1 MSYTHGANGISNAAG
16 EYTST
21 PPLAL
26 VLALSLLLSLH
37 LFISSSL
44 HLETQRYFWSQ
55 TDVQGRIS
63 SDPFGNVL
71 LRACILKVHTH
82 TSASRFM
89 LTSACCSFLM
99 VLPRL
104 FWGGFFFHKKRTT
117 PCHLGHVYQRQ
128 GRPRGRYVP
137 LGVDCWPVW
146 GVRRVGCVGFARGP
160 YGWKEADKRDNGP
173 CTKPRPHRHFIHSRT
188 LAGCHGP
195 SVNGFHGD
203 AHHQHLLSSR

>member
-99 VLPRL
+99 VLTRL
-104 FWGGFFFHKKRTT
+104 FWGAFFFIKK
-117 PCHLGHVYQRQ
+117 G
-128 GRPRGRYVP
+128 P
-137 LGVDCWPVW
+137 LLAIWDTFTKGKVDHEVATSHWVSIVGLFGVCVGLAVW
-146 GVRRVGCVGFARGP
+146 GSHVVRTVGKKLTKGITARAPNHDPTG
-160 YGWKEADKRDNGP
+160 
-173 CTKPRPHRHFIHSRT
+173 T
-188 LAGCHGP
+188 LFTREPWQGATVLP
-195 SVNGFHGD
+195 
-203 AHHQHLLSSR
+203 